1 LKRAGERSDVFYEL
15 ESPAAG
21 DSAAIGELHAEAAA
35 EAMVFDEAG
44 GVFMQGATSD
54 VRSDRYG
61 HRVCLLFPPATV
73 YVHNAGCTQPAA

>member
-1 LKRAGERSDVFYEL
+1 
-15 ESPAAG
+15 
-21 DSAAIGELHAEAAA
+21 
-35 EAMVFDEAG
+35 
-44 GVFMQGATSD
+44 MQGATSD